1 MYLGIKIKLKAVFLE
16 AKRLAQND
24 VDREIAILGVTKDII
39 DSRIAELEKEKS
51 QEKALL
57 VEWAIG
63 EHLK

>member
-1 MYLGIKIKLKAVFLE
+1 MYLGLKMKLKAVFLE
-16 AKRLAQND
+16 ASRIAKND
-24 VDREIAILGVTKDII
+24 VDKEIAILGITKDII
-39 DSRIAELEKEKS
+39 DSRIAELEKEKN